1 VLKLKRGE
9 GFKSFSLKIE
19 RKCIK
24 IEGDLSEISLG
35 NGGNNI
41 KAKISE
47 GIWKIK
53 GV

>member
-9 GFKSFSLKIE
+9 GFKSFSLKIK

-24 IEGDLSEISLG
+24 IGGDLSEISLG
-35 NGGNNI
+35 NGGNDI